1 MDVQNHGA
9 EMSETNHKK
18 FAVDTMIGVAKLLV
32 TLASGFIVLSVTLLG
47 QLSGEADPICH
58 FWLIVVCWFTLIVS
72 IGCGI
77 LSLGSIATSAH
88 DHQKFDVDEPMTKW
102 LLRVQQISFVLSFI
116 FFVIYAW
123 VNK

>member
-1 MDVQNHGA
+1 
-9 EMSETNHKK
+9 MSETNHKK

-47 QLSGEADPICH
+47 QLSGETDPISH
-58 FWLIVVCWFTLIVS
+58 FWIIVVCWFTLIVS

-88 DHQKFDVDEPMTKW
+88 DHSKFDVDDRMTKW
-102 LLRVQQISFVLSFI
+102 LLRVQQLSFVLSFI
-116 FFVIYAW
+116 LFVIYAW